1 MDALTNVVAVLILVL
16 VLVQADV
23 VQKVQKFIDDLQPA
37 TSEVVARSRRTV
49 EDLALKQRL
58 AEARLLEKPASPAE
72 IEEQERQLILLE
84 KSLKE
89 TKLALADAN
98 EMRALETKVRTE
110 RDAEHA
116 KTGAILKEIAHIE
129 ALLETIKLPPPDAP
143 TVVNIPNSRPVP
155 EGARVFHAIVHGERV
170 HIIDPNTPITIIKRE
185 LEKKK
190 NEWLV
195 ERVKIKGKPDRL
207 VYDGTK
213 IAAHF
218 QNFNWGNT
226 RGQTIQVLAEPTKF
240 FLWLAIRPNL
250 TTSGTKLDEL
260 GNPGSEFAKALPV
273 IRSSFKPVLLYRV
286 HTNAFPTYLAARE
299 LSEKA
304 GIPAGWEIN
313 FGQEF
318 RIPIPDLT
326 VKRLKEPPPP
336 KPGATPAKPKPKT
349 QLD

>member
-37 TSEVVARSRRTV
+37 TPEEVAQTRSLV
-49 EDLALKQRL
+49 EDLTRKQRL
-58 AEARLLEKPASPAE
+58 AEARLLDKPPSPAAL
-72 IEEQERQLILLE
+72 EEEKHQITLMEKNLQES
-84 KSLKE
+84 KA
-89 TKLALADAN
+89 ALA
-98 EMRALETKVRTE
+98 EIHELRAMEKKVRSQ

-116 KTGAILKEIAHIE
+116 KTEAIQKEITHIE
-129 ALLETIKLPPPDAP
+129 GLLETIKPPATDAP
-143 TVVNIPNSRPVP
+143 TVVNIPNSRPIP
-155 EGARVFHAIVHGERV
+155 EDAHVFHAMVYGERI
-170 HIIDPNTPITIIKRE
+170 HIIDSHTPLTIIQRE

-190 NEWLV
+190 GEWLV
-195 ERVKIKGKPDRL
+195 ERVKLKGKPDRL

-213 IAAHF
+213 IADYF
-218 QNFNWGNT
+218 RNFNWGNS
-226 RGQTIQVLAEPTKF
+226 RGQTIQVLSEPTKF
-240 FLWLAIRPNL
+240 FLWLSIRPNL
-250 TTSGTKLDEL
+250 NSGGTTLEEL
-260 GNPGSEFAKALPV
+260 AEPDSEFVKALPV
-273 IRSSFKPVLLYRV
+273 IRKTFKPVLLYRV

-313 FGQEF
+313 FSQDF

-336 KPGATPAKPKPKT
+336 QPGAAPAKPKPKPR
-349 QLD
+349 LD